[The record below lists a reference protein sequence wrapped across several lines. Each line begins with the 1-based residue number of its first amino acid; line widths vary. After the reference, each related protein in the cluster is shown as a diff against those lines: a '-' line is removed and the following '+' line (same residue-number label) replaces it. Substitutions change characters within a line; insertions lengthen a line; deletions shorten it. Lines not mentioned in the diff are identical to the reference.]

1 MTTESLTRQFTREMR
16 SRLITS
22 ADLDKAVPYVVDYLG
37 CYIAGGVTPQ
47 GQILRK
53 YYTSGAFQQDGCLE
67 TDTFLSA
74 ALSHITE
81 TDDLHRT
88 SVTHPACVVIPVAL
102 NLSRHLDLSGKM
114 ALEGVIVGYEAMLR
128 MGEAVGAEHYKL
140 FHNTAT
146 AGVFG
151 AAAVAAY
158 LLELTEDQWV
168 WALGNAGTQA
178 AGLWQFN
185 ADATMSKHLH
195 AGHAAQAGLKAA
207 LLAFHGFTGPEHILE
222 GEKGFFRALCPD
234 ARPEMVTKSSPG
246 KWRIDETSIK
256 PYPSCRHTHPAI
268 DAALALRAQLERE
281 QVTTAQITRVHVKTY
296 DTSLRVTDNPTP
308 ITTFAAKFSIQ
319 YCVTTALLHGFPG
332 MPDFE
337 GERLRETSENPLLS
351 NVVVT
356 SDAAFNERYPQAWG
370 SSVALHLDEGRV
382 LEKSVF
388 EAKGDPEKPL
398 SADELRA
405 KVLGCFEYAGIAA
418 QEAEA
423 QFETFFNLKSAEE
436 LPTLYWNDMN
446 KKVPEKRRPSEEP

>member
-1 MTTESLTRQFTREMR
+1 MITESLTRQFAREMR

-22 ADLDKAVPYVVDYLG
+22 NDLDKAVPYVVDYLG

-53 YYTSGAFQQDGCLE
+53 YYTSGAFLQDSCLE

-81 TDDLHRT
+81 TDDLHRS

-102 NLSRHLDLSGKM
+102 QLSRHLDLSGKM
-114 ALEGVIVGYEAMLR
+114 ALEGVVIGYEAMIR

-151 AAAVAAY
+151 AAAAAAY

-185 ADATMSKHLH
+185 ADASMSKHLH
-195 AGHAAQAGLKAA
+195 AGHASQAGLKAA

-222 GEKGFFRALCPD
+222 GDKGFFRALCPD
-234 ARPEMVTKSSPG
+234 ARPEMVTKSAYQ
-246 KWRIDETSIK
+246 KWRIGETSIK

-268 DAALALRAQLERE
+268 DATLALRDQLERE
-281 QVTTAQITRVHVKTY
+281 QVNLSQVTRIHVKTY
-296 DTSLRVTDNPTP
+296 DTALRVTDNPNP
-308 ITTFAAKFSIQ
+308 ESTFAAKFSLQ
-319 YCVTTALLHGFPG
+319 YCVTTALLHGFPL

-337 GERLRETSENPLLS
+337 GDRLSQTRHNPLLAS
-351 NVVVT
+351 VT
-356 SDAAFNERYPQAWG
+356 VETDVAYNDRYPQAWG
-370 SSVALHLDEGRV
+370 SSVALYLDEGRV
-382 LEKSVF
+382 LEQSVF

-398 SADELRA
+398 SDDELRA
-405 KVLGCFEYAGIAA
+405 KVLACFDYAGIDA
-418 QEAEA
+418 AEA
-423 QFETFFNLKSAEE
+423 QFQKFLELKSAEE
-436 LPTLYWNDMN
+436 LPVLYWNDMQ
-446 KKVPEKRRPSEEP
+446 KKVAVPPRGQAQS

>member
-1 MTTESLTRQFTREMR
+1 MRAESLTRQFAREMR
-16 SRLITS
+16 SRFIIS
-22 ADLDKAVPYVVDYLG
+22 ADLDKAIPYVVDYLG

-47 GQILRK
+47 GLRLRK
-53 YYTSGAFQQDGCLE
+53 YYTSGAFKQDSCLE

-88 SVTHPACVVIPVAL
+88 SVTHPACVVIPVAM

-114 ALEGVIVGYEAMLR
+114 ALEGIVVGYEAMIRL
-128 MGEAVGAEHYKL
+128 GDAVGSEHYKL

-151 AAAVAAY
+151 AAAAAAY

-185 ADATMSKHLH
+185 EDASMSKHLH

-207 LLAFHGFTGPEHILE
+207 LLAFHGFTGTEYILE
-222 GEKGFFRALCPD
+222 GDKGFFRALCPD
-234 ARPEMVTKSSPG
+234 ARPELVTRSSAKG
-246 KWRIDETSIK
+246 WRIAETSIK

-268 DAALALRAQLERE
+268 DAALALRAQLQRE
-281 QVTTAQITRVHVKTY
+281 NVDLSKISRVQVKTY
-296 DTSLRVTDNPTP
+296 DTALRVTDNPVP
-308 ITTFAAKFSIQ
+308 ESTFAAKFSLQ
-319 YCVTTALLHGFPG
+319 YCVTTALLHGFPV

-337 GERLRETSENPLLS
+337 GDRLRTTVVHPLLA
-351 NVVVT
+351 NVTVS
-356 SDAAFNERYPQAWG
+356 SDSAFNDRFPQAWG
-370 SSVALHLDEGRV
+370 SSVALYLDEGRV
-382 LEKSVF
+382 LEQSVF

-398 SADELRA
+398 SDEELRA
-405 KVLGCFEYAGIAA
+405 KVMACYQYAGLDAA
-418 QEAEA
+418 EAES
-423 QFETFFNLKSAEE
+423 QYRTILTLKSAEE
-436 LPTLYWNDMN
+436 LPKLYWNDMN
-446 KKVPEKRRPSEEP
+446 KVVSGRLA